1 MFLIKI
7 DIKLAENKNIGP
19 TQTLDA
25 LNMLTSAIFL
35 NIRKCALKL
44 KYCVL
49 CATSPPPRFFM
60 SYLRAGFAFLASQ
73 YVDKTIKTFPA
84 HFKNNDNKLKTQ
96 NGGGGGG
103 YASFGESV

>member
-49 CATSPPPRFFM
+49 CATPPPRFFM

-96 NGGGGGG
+96 NGGGGGICV
-103 YASFGESV
+103 FW

>member
-1 MFLIKI
+1 
-7 DIKLAENKNIGP
+7 
-19 TQTLDA
+19 
-25 LNMLTSAIFL
+25 
-35 NIRKCALKL
+35 
-44 KYCVL
+44 
-49 CATSPPPRFFM
+49 M

-96 NGGGGGG
+96 NGGGGG

>member
-44 KYCVL
+44 KYCVFV
-49 CATSPPPRFFM
+49 CYPPPP
-60 SYLRAGFAFLASQ
+60 AFLWVILEQ
-73 YVDKTIKTFPA
+73 DLLF
-84 HFKNNDNKLKTQ
+84 
-96 NGGGGGG
+96 
-103 YASFGESV
+103 